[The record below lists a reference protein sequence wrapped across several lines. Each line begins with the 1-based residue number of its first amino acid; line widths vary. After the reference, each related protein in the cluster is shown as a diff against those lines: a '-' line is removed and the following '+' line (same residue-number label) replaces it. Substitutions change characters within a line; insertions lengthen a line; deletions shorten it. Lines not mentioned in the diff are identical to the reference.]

1 LPLRD
6 SSTGTTTI
14 IFLSFF
20 FFFFFFF
27 FLVKD
32 GRERREGRLLGYQ
45 RKLKEETL
53 IA

>member
-14 IFLSFF
+14 IFLS